1 MIKVAF
7 IKTNGEVASVVT
19 PADDNMYVDG
29 QVYGDLKARHISIH
43 ENSDTVMDTWYWDKV
58 QNTWGKRPK
67 RGTFTKWGD
76 DQTWSADTH
85 LVWESIRQERAMRLG
100 TSDWTQSVDAP
111 LTPEQKSAWAAYRQE
126 LRNIP
131 ETYSSAT
138 HPNDVVWPTKPE

>member
-7 IKTNGEVASVVT
+7 IKSNGEVASVVT

-29 QVYGDLKARHISIH
+29 QIYGHLQARHISVN
-43 ENSDTVMDTWYWDKV
+43 ENSDTVMQTWYWDKLS
-58 QNTWGKRPK
+58 NSWGERPK
-67 RGTFTKWGD
+67 RMEFTKWSEE
-76 DQTWSADTH
+76 QTWEADIQLT
-85 LVWESIRQERAMRLG
+85 WETIRRDRDMRLG
-100 TSDWTQSVDAP
+100 LSDWTQFTDTP